1 MAVNHVELRVEG
13 MSCQHC
19 VDSIVKGLGNLNGV
33 IGVTVDLESKQVTVD
48 FNEGMITLQAIKDEI
63 EELGYE
69 VV

>member
-1 MAVNHVELRVEG
+1 MAVNHIQLQVEG

-19 VDSIVKGLGNLNGV
+19 VDSIVKGLGSLNGV

-48 FNEGMITLQAIKDEI
+48 YNAEMVTLQAIKDEI

>member
-33 IGVTVDLESKQVTVD
+33 IGVTVDLEGKQVTVD